1 MKAWWLNLQQREQLI
16 VLVAVVVVMLL
27 LLDSLIVSPYQDAR
41 QSLDESIEQAELDLQ
56 WMESAVLRLS
66 TSSERKTSFN
76 GNLLTQV
83 DSQIKRLKLKDN
95 MKQMSPV
102 NERTV
107 KLRLEDADFNQLL
120 RLIDSLDKVS
130 IAVDEIRVLPAE
142 KNGFVN
148 VSLVVS
154 H

>member
-1 MKAWWLNLQQREQLI
+1 MKTWWLNLQQREQLI
-16 VLVAVVVVMLL
+16 VQVAVVVILVLL
-27 LLDSLIVSPYQDAR
+27 VDSFIVSPYQQAR

-56 WMESAVLRLS
+56 WMESAVLRLGK
-66 TSSERKTSFN
+66 SSDRKTSFN

-83 DSQIKRLKLKDN
+83 DNQIKRLKLKNN

-107 KLRLEDADFNQLL
+107 KLRLEEADFSRLL
-120 RLIDSLDKVS
+120 RLIEALDRVS
-130 IAVDEIRVLPAE
+130 VAIDEIRVLPTE

-148 VSLVVS
+148 ASLVVS
-154 H
+154 Y